1 MLAAANKTDSSTM
14 ITQISVRSHPK
25 WVRPVTVI
33 QFPAFHLRDR
43 PCNPPKMPARRP
55 QVSTLLRLHSA
66 RRRLGRS
73 ILGGYVASHVHGFQT
88 SFELF
93 DSEGHFSVLQGSVL
107 WSRWPG
113 GFRSFSDHY
122 VSRAFCHMRLTRTLA
137 ECAHGPIKQAQR
149 ILSTS

>member
-55 QVSTLLRLHSA
+55 QVSTLLRLHST
-66 RRRLGRS
+66 RGRLDRS
-73 ILGGYVASHVHGFQT
+73 ILGG
-88 SFELF
+88 LF
-93 DSEGHFSVLQGSVL
+93 CQPRSRFSYIIWVIRQRGPFSILQDYVL
-107 WSRWPG
+107 WSHWAG
-113 GFRSFSDHY
+113 GFRSFSGHY
-122 VSRAFCHMRLTRTLA
+122 VSRAFFHMRLTRTPA
-137 ECAHGPIKQAQR
+137 DCAHRPIKQAQR
-149 ILSTS
+149 VPSTS